1 MSGQSDK
8 KGCLV
13 LVESSNHKI
22 HDPWKGIRTLVPP
35 ARSPNTLSQLLPPC
49 FAKLFLDCLRICP
62 TLLRKPHSMSNKS
75 LHTLL
80 MQVWYY
86 VSWYLNQ
93 ILWWWV
99 SCSVGWAIQ
108 SASII
113 YEGNIQLDYDPISVS
128 RLKYMDHVRMGIF
141 VWQIL
146 RNSPNEHCLAE

>member
-8 KGCLV
+8 KAWMLLLV
-13 LVESSNHKI
+13 LVGSSNHKI
-22 HDPWKGIRTLVPP
+22 HDPWKGILTLVPP

-49 FAKLFLDCLRICP
+49 FAKLFLDCLRTCP
-62 TLLRKPHSMSNKS
+62 TLLRKLHSVSNKY

-80 MQVWYY
+80 MH
-86 VSWYLNQ
+86 VSLYLNQ

-113 YEGNIQLDYDPISVS
+113 YEGSIQDYHPISVS

-141 VWQIL
+141 VWHPFWEIHPM
-146 RNSPNEHCLAE
+146 NIA